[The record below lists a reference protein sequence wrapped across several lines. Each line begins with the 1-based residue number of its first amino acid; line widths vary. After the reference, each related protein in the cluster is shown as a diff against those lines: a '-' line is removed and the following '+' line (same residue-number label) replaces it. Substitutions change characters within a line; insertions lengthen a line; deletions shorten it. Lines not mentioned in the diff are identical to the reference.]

1 MKHMNPRV
9 ATFCFW
15 DARQR
20 GGERGPAVGSREQ
33 KEGSLV
39 CGFEMARVDP
49 PRKARLEMIAS
60 QALLPTLNALYESV
74 QVWWQADEAI

>member
-1 MKHMNPRV
+1 M
-9 ATFCFW
+9 
-15 DARQR
+15 
-20 GGERGPAVGSREQ
+20 
-33 KEGSLV
+33 V
-39 CGFEMARVDP
+39 CGFEMARADP